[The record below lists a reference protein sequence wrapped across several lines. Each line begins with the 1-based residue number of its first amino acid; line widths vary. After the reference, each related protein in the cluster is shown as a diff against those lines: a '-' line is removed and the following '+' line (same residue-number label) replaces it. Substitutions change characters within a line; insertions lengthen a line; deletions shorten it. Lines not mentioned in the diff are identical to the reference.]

1 MKKNSRAGR
10 VFPDPTPALVR
21 ARKAAEEVARK
32 AGTAIVIA
40 KDGKV
45 VKIHPKPRSKKA
57 KATRPP
63 A

>member
-21 ARKAAEEVARK
+21 ARKAAEEIARK

-45 VKIHPKPRSKKA
+45 VKIYPKPRGKKA
-57 KATRPP
+57 KTSRSPG
-63 A
+63 